1 MTSNFRKTKFQI
13 AYIYPNFHLLIAYL
27 PINLLKEPKR
37 RTIMM
42 YQRFY
47 EKAIENFEN
56 CIKINDSNW
65 SNFQILMKIG
75 ICYKEL
81 GKVEL
86 ALKNLNEG
94 LILSDACYCESEE
107 KLEWQNIARL
117 YINLISRDLN

>member
-1 MTSNFRKTKFQI
+1 MNKNDEAIEIVQD
-13 AYIYPNFHLLIAYL
+13 LIRQNPDSLSYYEL
-27 PINLLKEPKR
+27 YGE
-37 RTIMM
+37 IMM

-75 ICYKEL
+75 ICNKEL

-117 YINLISRDLN
+117 CINLISRDLN